1 MSITL
6 YWERKKTRPVSTR
19 TCATPG
25 EAEMKIYKRF
35 LQALLSSAPR
45 GFATRSRV
53 LSRVASLAIHED
65 RKTYKLS
72 N

>member
-25 EAEMKIYKRF
+25 EALAEMKIYKRF

-45 GFATRSRV
+45 GFAARLRV
-53 LSRVASLAIHED
+53 LSRVRFARH
-65 RKTYKLS
+65 T
-72 N
+72 